1 MITVVANFKGGSGKS
16 TIAFN
21 LALWLLNKNI
31 NVKVFDLDPQ
41 RTLTDVSRIRLED
54 MTEPALL
61 VDTNIQH
68 LHEYKADDADQVLI
82 DVGVSDMEA
91 MKTAI
96 SLTDRIII
104 PVPPSQPDVW
114 ATHRFLKIVRD
125 TREKDDYPEMLA
137 FINRADTHKDIRE
150 SDEAEEALNMLPD
163 ITVLSQRLCQRTIFR
178 RTLSEGMAVYELEK
192 SSKGAKEFEQ
202 LSQVLFADL

>member
-54 MTEPALL
+54 MTEPALQ
-61 VDTNIQH
+61 VDTNIQN
-68 LHEYKADDADQVLI
+68 LHEYKADDASQVLI

-125 TREKDDYPEMLA
+125 TREKGDYPEMLA

-178 RTLSEGMAVYELEK
+178 RTLSEGMAVYGLEK

>member
-54 MTEPALL
+54 MTEPALQ

>member
-54 MTEPALL
+54 MTEPALQ

-137 FINRADTHKDIRE
+137 F
-150 SDEAEEALNMLPD
+150 
-163 ITVLSQRLCQRTIFR
+163 Q
-178 RTLSEGMAVYELEK
+178 
-192 SSKGAKEFEQ
+192 KE
-202 LSQVLFADL
+202 VV